1 MRFRKRMTEGYF
13 TLEAAILVPLTFFLL
28 ACIIHMVFLEYGRC
42 LLVQD
47 AYVVAL
53 RASLLEE
60 DRDRAAFAAEN
71 GAWQVKG
78 RYFGN
83 VTPSVSAEER
93 GNDVTV
99 RLSTSAVRSGFD
111 LTDTSS
117 WTSETSMRARYYHM
131 PKHMRRVARIA
142 DLARAGLNRAAGES
156 DRKNNRKQSE

>member
-1 MRFRKRMTEGYF
+1 MTEGYF

-47 AYVVAL
+47 SYVVAL

-60 DRDRAAFAAEN
+60 GEDRAAFAAEN

-83 VTPSVSAEER
+83 ETPSVRAQEKGS
-93 GNDVTV
+93 DVTV
-99 RLSTSAVRSGFD
+99 SLGTSTVRSGFD
-111 LTDTSS
+111 LTDTSVWS
-117 WTSETSMRARYYHM
+117 SETSMRARYYHM
-131 PKHMRRVARIA
+131 PKHMRRIARIA
-142 DLARAGLNRAAGES
+142 DLARSGLKYATG
-156 DRKNNRKQSE
+156 K